1 MKNYFG
7 NHSLR
12 HQVLVSIISIML
24 ITVIIVSSIS
34 FFFYN
39 RDLKNH
45 FKDDVV
51 LLAFFWSSIIDG
63 ENVEKTI
70 ASGNVEDGLY
80 SQLHRQLSLLEEK
93 ESSGEQSM
101 IVSPAAE
108 GKKVF
113 VIIPSEQYEAIG
125 ARPFSY
131 MEMPDEY
138 INGLKKAIER
148 EEVVSSDFYHSQDKT
163 LITSFAPIKN
173 DEGKMIALLTV
184 DADASIIYSQ
194 LKKIAYFGI
203 CMILLAVLLFFIIVR
218 TRLKTVFE
226 PVEEIIKG
234 INEVSNGNFQVKLQ
248 LKKDS
253 RSEMA
258 RLIERFNYMTGQLSN
273 LYERLSLSSEQLGHL
288 QKNENYCNKIE
299 AVIGSMNQII
309 QETKIMKELQRAE
322 KMNAIGQLAASVAH
336 EIRNPMTV
344 VKGFLQI
351 FLSKD
356 ELSQEERMF
365 VKLMIDEMNRAET
378 IINDYLSLAKPDIE
392 ATETVDAGKLANKVA
407 DLMNSYAMMSKNIEI
422 QVHAPENIFVRGNK
436 SELQQVLI
444 NIVKN
449 GIEAMKDGGSLY
461 VRVRKDDHYGIFE
474 IEDTGIGMTPEEMD
488 RLGTAFYS
496 LKEKGTG
503 MGLMVCYQIVERMK
517 GEIKVKSK
525 LGEGTTFYISIPLEK
540 EMGQEDK

>member
-51 LLAFFWSSIIDG
+51 LLAFFRSSIIDG